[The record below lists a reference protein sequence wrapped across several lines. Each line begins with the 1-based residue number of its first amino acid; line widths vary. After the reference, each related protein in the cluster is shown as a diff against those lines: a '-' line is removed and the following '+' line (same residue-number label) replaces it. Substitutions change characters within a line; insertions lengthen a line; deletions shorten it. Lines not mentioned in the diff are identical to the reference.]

1 MAETQPPDTPPP
13 DTPPNDRPDEAAP
26 GKTQPEKTPRGI
38 RARVREELTRE
49 IKRSARDQLATAGA
63 DALSLRAIA
72 RELDMASSAI
82 YRYFASRD
90 DLLTALIIDA
100 YDTVGA
106 LVETAE
112 AAVAREDH
120 LGRWRTIGTTLR
132 SWAKA
137 NPHEYALIYGS
148 PVPGYV
154 APADT
159 IGPATRIPAVML
171 GLLADV
177 HAAGAEPT
185 TAGGH
190 AEPGHADGE
199 PRLDED
205 LRLDADLLLDEAT
218 LAELRAIG
226 AFVEADLP
234 PTVVID
240 ALRAWGEVFGLL
252 SLELFGHFANVITDM
267 DAFFD
272 NALERSGRSIG
283 AR

>member
-1 MAETQPPDTPPP
+1 MADAQPPNTAHDETPP
-13 DTPPNDRPDEAAP
+13 DETPPDETAP
-26 GKTQPEKTPRGI
+26 TKTQRGI
-38 RARVREELTRE
+38 RARVRDELTRE

-72 RELDMASSAI
+72 RDLDMASSAI

-112 AAVAREDH
+112 AAVARDDH

-132 SWAKA
+132 TWAKE

-177 HAAGAEPT
+177 HAAGTEPAT
-185 TAGGH
+185 GGGDP
-190 AEPGHADGE
+190 EPGDADG
-199 PRLDED
+199 D
-205 LRLDADLLLDEAT
+205 LGFDEAT

-226 AFVEADLP
+226 AFAEADLP
-234 PTVVID
+234 PLVVLD
-240 ALRAWGEVFGLL
+240 GLRAWGEVFGLL

-272 NALERSGRSIG
+272 NALERSGRAIG

>member
-1 MAETQPPDTPPP
+1 MLQAMADTQPPNTPSDEIPAPTDPSAKKPP
-13 DTPPNDRPDEAAP
+13 ARS
-26 GKTQPEKTPRGI
+26 PRGI
-38 RARVREELTRE
+38 RARVRDELTRE
-49 IKRSARDQLATAGA
+49 IKRSAREQLATAGA

-72 RELDMASSAI
+72 RDLDMASSAI

-106 LVETAE
+106 LVEAAE
-112 AAVAREDH
+112 SAVAPDDH
-120 LGRWRTIGTTLR
+120 LGRWCAIGTTLR
-132 SWAKA
+132 TWAKA

-154 APADT
+154 APEDT

-177 HAAGAEPT
+177 HAAATDPAAAVDVTGS
-185 TAGGH
+185 
-190 AEPGHADGE
+190 GHADESRGV
-199 PRLDED
+199 DEG
-205 LRLDADLLLDEAT
+205 LPLDEAT

-226 AFVEADLP
+226 AFAEADLP
-234 PTVVID
+234 PAIVVD
-240 ALRAWGEVFGLL
+240 GLRAWGEVFGLL
-252 SLELFGHFANVITDM
+252 SLELFGHFVNVVTDM
-267 DAFFD
+267 DGFFD
-272 NALERSGRSIG
+272 ASLERSGRAIG

>member
-1 MAETQPPDTPPP
+1 MLRAMADAQLPD
-13 DTPPNDRPDEAAP
+13 
-26 GKTQPEKTPRGI
+26 KTPRGI
-38 RARVREELTRE
+38 RARVRDELTRE
-49 IKRSARDQLATAGA
+49 IKRSARDQLAGAGA

-72 RELDMASSAI
+72 RDLDMASSAI

-112 AAVAREDH
+112 AAVARSDH
-120 LGRWRTIGTTLR
+120 QGRWRAIGTTLR
-132 SWAKA
+132 TWARE

-159 IGPATRIPAVML
+159 IGPATRVPAVML

-185 TAGGH
+185 D
-190 AEPGHADGE
+190 AEPSDPE
-199 PRLDED
+199 PT
-205 LRLDADLLLDEAT
+205 DADLGFDEAT
-218 LAELRAIG
+218 LAELRSVG
-226 AFVEADLP
+226 AFVAADLSP
-234 PTVVID
+234 AVVVD
-240 ALRAWGEVFGLL
+240 GLRAWGEVFGLI

-272 NALERSGRSIG
+272 TALERSGRAIG

>member
-1 MAETQPPDTPPP
+1 MLRAMADAQPPNTAP
-13 DTPPNDRPDEAAP
+13 DQTQSDEAAP
-26 GKTQPEKTPRGI
+26 AENPPAKTPRGI

-49 IKRSARDQLATAGA
+49 IKRSAREQLATAGA

-72 RELDMASSAI
+72 RDLDMASSAI

-106 LVETAE
+106 LVEEAE
-112 AAVAREDH
+112 SALTPDDH
-120 LGRWRTIGTTLR
+120 LGRWCAIGTTLR
-132 SWAKA
+132 AWAKA

-177 HAAGAEPT
+177 HAVGADPA
-185 TAGGH
+185 TAGGDP
-190 AEPGHADGE
+190 APGSGDDD
-199 PRLDED
+199 PRLGED
-205 LRLDADLLLDEAT
+205 LPLDDAT
-218 LAELRAIG
+218 LAELQAIG
-226 AFVEADLP
+226 TFAEADLP
-234 PTVVID
+234 PTVVVD
-240 ALRAWGEVFGLL
+240 GLRAWGEVFGLL

-272 NALERSGRSIG
+272 NALERSGRAIG

>member
-1 MAETQPPDTPPP
+1 MADAQPPNTA
-13 DTPPNDRPDEAAP
+13 PDETRSDQAAP
-26 GKTQPEKTPRGI
+26 GKTPPVKNPRGI
-38 RARVREELTRE
+38 RARVRDELTRE
-49 IKRSARDQLATAGA
+49 IKRSAREQLATAGA

-72 RELDMASSAI
+72 RDLDMASSAI

-90 DLLTALIIDA
+90 ELLTALIIDA

-112 AAVAREDH
+112 AAVARNDH
-120 LGRWRTIGTTLR
+120 LGRWRTIGITLR
-132 SWAKA
+132 TWAKE

-177 HAAGAEPT
+177 HAAGTEP
-185 TAGGH
+185 APGGGDP
-190 AEPGHADGE
+190 EPGDADADPPLDEG
-199 PRLDED
+199 PRPDED
-205 LRLDADLLLDEAT
+205 LGFDEAT

-226 AFVEADLP
+226 AFAGADLP
-234 PTVVID
+234 PPAVID
-240 ALRAWGEVFGLL
+240 GLRAWGEVFGLL

-272 NALERSGRSIG
+272 SALERSGRAIG